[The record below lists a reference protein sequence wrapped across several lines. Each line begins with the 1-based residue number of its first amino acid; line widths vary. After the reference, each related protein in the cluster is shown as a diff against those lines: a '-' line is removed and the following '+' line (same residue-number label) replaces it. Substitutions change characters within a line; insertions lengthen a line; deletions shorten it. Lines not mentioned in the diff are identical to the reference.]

1 MKTLSFS
8 LSVFLFFII
17 SIVSLASCDSDDN
30 NEPFNPD
37 LNLVGKWRAIECT
50 IFGSEEVYKYEKSN
64 IVEYKEDGTLITTY
78 DGQAL
83 VSKYFV
89 EDGMLYYTKE
99 KKGSYYSYEIDG
111 NVLKIKYKGSSE
123 PLFCITGMTENVVLE
138 YIE

>member
-1 MKTLSFS
+1 MKTISFS
-8 LSVFLFFII
+8 LSVFLFFLI
-17 SIVSLASCDSDDN
+17 SSISLVSCDSDDK

-37 LNLVGKWRAIECT
+37 LTLVGKWRAIECT
-50 IFGSEEVYKYEKSN
+50 IFGSEEVYKYKESH
-64 IVEYKEDGTLITTY
+64 IVEYKENGTLITTY

-111 NVLKIKYKGSSE
+111 NILRITYKGSSE
-123 PLFCITGMTENVVLE
+123 PLLCITGMTEKAVFE